1 MQSSENPLSHI
12 PENQDNQETP
22 SHRLPLVDEL
32 HDILSIKMPPITLQQ
47 KLELQGYTAVSHYE
61 SVITAKKHSHRDRRA
76 FFNHEGT
83 KILENDFDSII

>member
-1 MQSSENPLSHI
+1 M
-12 PENQDNQETP
+12 
-22 SHRLPLVDEL
+22 
-32 HDILSIKMPPITLQQ
+32 QQ